1 MKTDE
6 QLKGIFISITL
17 VNLVVFILTF
27 GGHNWIGGLLGN
39 SYLYT
44 LKSNQYYRLISCVF
58 LHYGIFHLIGNSI
71 ALFII
76 DMLTLGLI
84 NRKDKYFIYFIT
96 GVLSS
101 LSSALFNMVFH
112 RQIISAGASGAICGL
127 TGAFTAIAIG
137 SKCKSKHSILYLL
150 VPLLIIGIS
159 PGVDNIAHI
168 SGLVFGFLIGKL
180 AVSNRL

>member
-1 MKTDE
+1 MKTTE
-6 QLKGIFISITL
+6 RLKGIFISITL
-17 VNLVVFILTF
+17 VNFVIFIITF

-39 SYLYT
+39 SYVYT

-58 LHYGIFHLIGNSI
+58 LHYGIFHLIGNTL

-76 DMLTLGLI
+76 DMLTIGLI
-84 NRKDKYFIYFIT
+84 NRKDKYFIYFVT

-127 TGAFTAIAIG
+127 IGMFVAIIHG
-137 SKCKSKHSILYLL
+137 NRKSTKSSILYLL
-150 VPLLIIGIS
+150 IPLLIIGIR
-159 PGVDNIAHI
+159 PGVDNIAHV
-168 SGLVFGFLIGKL
+168 SGLVCGFVLYKLIYNK
-180 AVSNRL
+180 